1 MESTLGTEWSKLQ
14 CDWGILLPHTK
25 KGLMCWK
32 GLKTLKKVM
41 VITPRGNSNLWT
53 LSYDMLWSLVFVELS
68 SKLKSDIGP

>member
-32 GLKTLKKVM
+32 EGSLNPEEGNGYLFP
-41 VITPRGNSNLWT
+41 TPNPKRQQQPV
-53 LSYDMLWSLVFVELS
+53 DI
-68 SKLKSDIGP
+68 KL